1 MPVVSLSY
9 EHRMTGLLEKLGL
22 TERSIDVQGIFVDES
37 GELCRHALEQVRTLL
52 ERDVFVR
59 KGFKKLSAVL
69 KGRCRGKRYD
79 KHRDGNIQ
87 RREISCRAT

>member
-37 GELCRHALEQVRTLL
+37 GELCSHALEQVRSLL
-52 ERDVFVR
+52 EQDVFVPPR
-59 KGFKKLSAVL
+59 LDPRAFVLEGFEKLCGALRHYRS
-69 KGRCRGKRYD
+69 KR
-79 KHRDGNIQ
+79 
-87 RREISCRAT
+87 

>member
-52 ERDVFVR
+52 ERDVFVPPRLDPRAFVLEGFEKLCR
-59 KGFKKLSAVL
+59 KIEGTV
-69 KGRCRGKRYD
+69 
-79 KHRDGNIQ
+79 
-87 RREISCRAT
+87 